1 MTTSLNCA
9 SHTANKVWS
18 RETLPV
24 IEHITYMVLQD
35 TSRTCSSATA
45 EHSFLYKSHCEQY
58 CGRFL
63 SWSVWSAV
71 ALASSMVSVWHH
83 LWAFQS
89 RCCAV
94 KCLNQTH
101 LCHGYV
107 INTSSVKAFTF
118 SYYLDSSVSF
128 SKLVSSPSKL
138 RGEHKRLSTNVS
150 GYGHNIA
157 ISQYK

>member
-1 MTTSLNCA
+1 
-9 SHTANKVWS
+9 
-18 RETLPV
+18 
-24 IEHITYMVLQD
+24 MVLQD

-45 EHSFLYKSHCEQY
+45 EYSFLYKSHCEQY

-101 LCHGYV
+101 MSWISDKHLFCQ
-107 INTSSVKAFTF
+107 KFTF

-128 SKLVSSPSKL
+128 SRLVSSPSKL

-157 ISQYK
+157 ISQYKQYIRATSC

>member
-1 MTTSLNCA
+1 MTWTEGRPEQVIYHREGTLMEKKEAHMTTSLNCA

-24 IEHITYMVLQD
+24 IQHITYMVLQD

-45 EHSFLYKSHCEQY
+45 EYSFLYKSHCEQY

-101 LCHGYV
+101 M
-107 INTSSVKAFTF
+107 SW
-118 SYYLDSSVSF
+118 
-128 SKLVSSPSKL
+128 
-138 RGEHKRLSTNVS
+138 
-150 GYGHNIA
+150 
-157 ISQYK
+157 ISDKHLFCQSIHILLLPG